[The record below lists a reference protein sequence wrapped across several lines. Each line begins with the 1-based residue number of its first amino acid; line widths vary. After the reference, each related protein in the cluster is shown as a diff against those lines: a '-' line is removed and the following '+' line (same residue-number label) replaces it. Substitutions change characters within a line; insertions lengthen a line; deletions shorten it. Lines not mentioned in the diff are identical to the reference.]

1 MTIDHI
7 ISIMIGLL
15 CAKIITTTHTLI
27 LKNALL
33 QNHPHTQFI
42 SLILCQIA
50 KIVIFSSF
58 SLTILYWNKDLF
70 IDFLCATTLQIIAKS
85 VIEKLV
91 KPPKILDIDLA
102 S

>member
-1 MTIDHI
+1 MSTNLIAAI
-7 ISIMIGLL
+7 LIGFL
-15 CAKIITTTHTLI
+15 CAKTISMTHTLI

-33 QNHPHTQFI
+33 QNHPHTQFV
-42 SLILCQIA
+42 SLILCQVA

-58 SLTILYWNKDLF
+58 SLSILYWNKDLF
-70 IDFLCATTLQIIAKS
+70 ISFLLASTLQIITKS

-91 KPPKILDIDLA
+91 KPRKILDMDLA